1 MRRHGLPN
9 PYEQLKALTR
19 GHGITEA
26 SMREFIAGLDLPDA
40 DEGAPAGD
48 DARQLHRPGRALGQG
63 YLTVAGDADGTA
75 GAGFAQGVVEVVG
88 PDLDRSIAF
97 YRTLG
102 FEVARRTGPFA
113 VMHRQGQ
120 RLFLAES
127 PDAPVGPRWCN
138 LRIMVDDVD
147 ALCARL
153 QALGIHPVHAPC
165 DRDYGLRDFVVADPN
180 GFELRFAQAL
190 SP

>member
-1 MRRHGLPN
+1 M
-9 PYEQLKALTR
+9 
-19 GHGITEA
+19 
-26 SMREFIAGLDLPDA
+26 
-40 DEGAPAGD
+40 
-48 DARQLHRPGRALGQG
+48 
-63 YLTVAGDADGTA
+63 AGDADGTA
-75 GAGFAQGVVEVVG
+75 GADFAQGVVEVVG
-88 PDLDRSIAF
+88 PDLDQSIAF

-102 FEVARRTGPFA
+102 FEVVRRTGPFA
-113 VMHRQGQ
+113 VVHRQGQ

-127 PDAPVGPRWCN
+127 ADAPVGPRWCN

-147 ALCARL
+147 TLCARL
-153 QALGIHPVHAPC
+153 QTLGIHPVHAPC